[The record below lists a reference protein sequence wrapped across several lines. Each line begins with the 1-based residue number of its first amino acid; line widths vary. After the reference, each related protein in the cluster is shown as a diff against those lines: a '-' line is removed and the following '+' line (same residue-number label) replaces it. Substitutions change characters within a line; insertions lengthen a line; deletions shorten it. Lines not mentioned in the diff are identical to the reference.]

1 MKKYLPYLNILGAA
15 ACWGCIGLFNRFL
28 MRAGMGA
35 ANIVVIRNFGGLV
48 LLTLIF
54 ALRERSVFH
63 VKAKHLPIFFGTGV
77 VSMVFF
83 TLCYFKCQELCSLAV
98 SAILLYTAPA
108 MVVLMSAAVFR
119 ERITRKKILALALA
133 LSLAGCQKEETVT
146 APAGVA
152 VQVQTVEAQ
161 DIASE
166 NTVSGQ
172 VTAGSETSVY
182 VTATAKCTAVYVEAG
197 DAVKA
202 GDVICSLDMESSLAQ
217 YRAAEIGYTSA
228 ASSYSDQKNILD
240 RQVALYEKN
249 WNDTKALFEIGAASQ
264 SEVDQMELQYLSTK
278 AQRDSTLAQLEASM
292 QSAKSS
298 YEQLALAMENIDSH
312 GNVIAPVDG
321 VLASLTASE
330 GGMVSPSYAVAVID
344 GAEQMKVNVMVS
356 EALVPKLAIGDT
368 VTVRVS
374 AADAEFEGV
383 IRSVEKTANQVTK
396 LYTVT
401 VTVPAE
407 VEGLLSGMFADVTFH
422 TAVSESAVVVPSE
435 AILTSSDR
443 QYVFIVENDTAK
455 RVDITTGLTG
465 SGMTEVTSGLD
476 AGEQLVTVGQ
486 QYLSDGD
493 AVRVVEG

>member
-1 MKKYLPYLNILGAA
+1 MKQKTIS
-15 ACWGCIGLFNRFL
+15 
-28 MRAGMGA
+28 
-35 ANIVVIRNFGGLV
+35 
-48 LLTLIF
+48 LL
-54 ALRERSVFH
+54 
-63 VKAKHLPIFFGTGV
+63 
-77 VSMVFF
+77 
-83 TLCYFKCQELCSLAV
+83 
-98 SAILLYTAPA
+98 
-108 MVVLMSAAVFR
+108 
-119 ERITRKKILALALA
+119 LALTLA
-133 LSLAGCQKEETVT
+133 LSLAGCEKEEMVT

-182 VTATAKCTAVYVEAG
+182 VTATAKCTAVYVE
-197 DAVKA
+197 A

-264 SEVDQMELQYLSTK
+264 SEVDQMELQYLSAK
-278 AQRDSTLAQLEASM
+278 AQRDSTLAQLEAGM
-292 QSAKSS
+292 QSARAS

-344 GAEQMKVNVMVS
+344 GAEQMKVTVMVS

>member
-1 MKKYLPYLNILGAA
+1 MKQKTI
-15 ACWGCIGLFNRFL
+15 
-28 MRAGMGA
+28 
-35 ANIVVIRNFGGLV
+35 
-48 LLTLIF
+48 
-54 ALRERSVFH
+54 S
-63 VKAKHLPIFFGTGV
+63 
-77 VSMVFF
+77 
-83 TLCYFKCQELCSLAV
+83 
-98 SAILLYTAPA
+98 
-108 MVVLMSAAVFR
+108 
-119 ERITRKKILALALA
+119 LALALVLA
-133 LSLAGCQKEETVT
+133 LSLAGCQKEKTVT

-182 VTATAKCTAVYVEAG
+182 VTSTAKCTAVYVQAG
-197 DAVKA
+197 DEVKA
-202 GDVICSLDMESSLAQ
+202 GDVICSLDMESALAQ

-228 ASSYSDQKNILD
+228 ASSYQSQKDILD
-240 RQVALYEKN
+240 RQAALYEKN
-249 WNDTKALFEIGAASQ
+249 WNDTKALFDIGAASEL
-264 SEVDQMELQYLSTK
+264 EVDQMELQYLSAK
-278 AQRDSTLAQLEASM
+278 AQRDSTLAQLEAGM
-292 QSAKSS
+292 QSARSS
-298 YEQLALAMENIDSH
+298 YEQLALAMENIDSC

-344 GAEQMKVNVMVS
+344 GAEQMKVTVMVS

-368 VTVRVS
+368 VAVRVG
-374 AADAEFEGV
+374 AADAAFESV
-383 IRSVEKTANQVTK
+383 IRAVEKTPNQMTK

-422 TAVSESAVVVPSE
+422 TAVSAGAVVVPSE
-435 AILTSSDR
+435 AILTSNDK
-443 QYVFIVENDTAK
+443 QYVYIVDGDAAR

-465 SGMTEVTSGLD
+465 SGLTEVTSGLA

-493 AVRVVEG
+493 AVRIVEG

>member
-1 MKKYLPYLNILGAA
+1 MKQKTIS
-15 ACWGCIGLFNRFL
+15 
-28 MRAGMGA
+28 
-35 ANIVVIRNFGGLV
+35 
-48 LLTLIF
+48 LL
-54 ALRERSVFH
+54 
-63 VKAKHLPIFFGTGV
+63 
-77 VSMVFF
+77 
-83 TLCYFKCQELCSLAV
+83 
-98 SAILLYTAPA
+98 
-108 MVVLMSAAVFR
+108 
-119 ERITRKKILALALA
+119 LALALA

-197 DAVKA
+197 DTVKA

-228 ASSYSDQKNILD
+228 ASSYSAQKDILD

-344 GAEQMKVNVMVS
+344 GAEQMKVTVMVS

-407 VEGLLSGMFADVTFH
+407 VEGLLSGIMLDTRDFTLHTGVRTFEAAAALRRYGAETERVRQLFDVTMVEYNAKADLVEKARMYKNCAISVSGEVAPEARVAIAQAANDLLTIQGVDASFV
-422 TAVSESAVVVPSE
+422 AVQVGTGVNISARSLGAVNVQVIMESLGGGGHQTMAAAQLKHITPE
-435 AILTSSDR
+435 AAHARIEGAIDKYYAS
-443 QYVFIVENDTAK
+443 QK
-455 RVDITTGLTG
+455 K
-465 SGMTEVTSGLD
+465 
-476 AGEQLVTVGQ
+476 
-486 QYLSDGD
+486 GD
-493 AVRVVEG
+493 VEGK

>member
-1 MKKYLPYLNILGAA
+1 MKK
-15 ACWGCIGLFNRFL
+15 
-28 MRAGMGA
+28 
-35 ANIVVIRNFGGLV
+35 
-48 LLTLIF
+48 
-54 ALRERSVFH
+54 
-63 VKAKHLPIFFGTGV
+63 KA
-77 VSMVFF
+77 
-83 TLCYFKCQELCSLAV
+83 
-98 SAILLYTAPA
+98 
-108 MVVLMSAAVFR
+108 
-119 ERITRKKILALALA
+119 ITLALALA
-133 LSLAGCQKEETVT
+133 FTLGLTACGEEETAT

-182 VTATAKCTAVYVEAG
+182 VTATAKCTAVYVQAG

-228 ASSYSDQKNILD
+228 VSSYTDQKDVLD

-249 WNDTKALFEIGAASQ
+249 WNDAKALLAIGAASQ
-264 SEVDQMELQYLSTK
+264 LEVDQAELQYLSTK
-278 AQRDSTLAQLEASM
+278 AQRDSTLAQLEAGM

-298 YEQLALAMENIDSH
+298 YEQLALAMENIDSR

-330 GGMVSPSYAVAVID
+330 GGLVSPNYAVAVID
-344 GAEQMKVNVMVS
+344 GAEQMKITVMVS
-356 EALVPKLAIGDT
+356 EALVPKLSIGDA
-368 VTVRVS
+368 VGVSVS

-401 VTVPAE
+401 VTVPTE

-422 TAVSESAVVVPSE
+422 TAVSSGAVVVPSD
-435 AILTSSDR
+435 AILTSSDK
-443 QYVFIVENDTAK
+443 QYVYVVDGDTAK
-455 RVDITTGLTG
+455 RADITTGLTG
-465 SGMTEVTSGLD
+465 SGLTEVTSGLA

-493 AVRVVEG
+493 VVRIVEG

>member
-1 MKKYLPYLNILGAA
+1 MKQKTIS
-15 ACWGCIGLFNRFL
+15 
-28 MRAGMGA
+28 
-35 ANIVVIRNFGGLV
+35 
-48 LLTLIF
+48 LL
-54 ALRERSVFH
+54 
-63 VKAKHLPIFFGTGV
+63 
-77 VSMVFF
+77 
-83 TLCYFKCQELCSLAV
+83 
-98 SAILLYTAPA
+98 
-108 MVVLMSAAVFR
+108 
-119 ERITRKKILALALA
+119 LALALA

-202 GDVICSLDMESSLAQ
+202 GDVICSLDMESALAQ

-228 ASSYSDQKNILD
+228 ASSYSAQKDILD

-249 WNDTKALFEIGAASQ
+249 WNDTKALLEIGAASR
-264 SEVDQMELQYLSTK
+264 SEVDQMELQYLSAK
-278 AQRDSTLAQLEASM
+278 AQRDSTLAQLEAGM
-292 QSAKSS
+292 QSARSS
-298 YEQLALAMENIDSH
+298 YEQLALAMENIDSR

-330 GGMVSPSYAVAVID
+330 GGMVSPSYAVT
-344 GAEQMKVNVMVS
+344 VMVS

-383 IRSVEKTANQVTK
+383 IRSVEKTANQMTK

-435 AILTSSDR
+435 AILTSSDK
-443 QYVFIVENDTAK
+443 QYVFIVENGAAK

>member
-1 MKKYLPYLNILGAA
+1 MKQKTIS
-15 ACWGCIGLFNRFL
+15 
-28 MRAGMGA
+28 
-35 ANIVVIRNFGGLV
+35 
-48 LLTLIF
+48 LL
-54 ALRERSVFH
+54 
-63 VKAKHLPIFFGTGV
+63 
-77 VSMVFF
+77 
-83 TLCYFKCQELCSLAV
+83 
-98 SAILLYTAPA
+98 
-108 MVVLMSAAVFR
+108 
-119 ERITRKKILALALA
+119 LALALV
-133 LSLAGCQKEETVT
+133 LSLAGCEKEEMVT

-278 AQRDSTLAQLEASM
+278 AQRDSTLAQLEAGM

-330 GGMVSPSYAVAVID
+330 GGMVSPD
-344 GAEQMKVNVMVS
+344 GAEQMKVTVMVS

-374 AADAEFEGV
+374 AADAEFDGV

-407 VEGLLSGMFADVTFH
+407 VEDLLSGMFADVTFH

-435 AILTSSDR
+435 AILTSSDK

>member
-1 MKKYLPYLNILGAA
+1 MKK
-15 ACWGCIGLFNRFL
+15 
-28 MRAGMGA
+28 
-35 ANIVVIRNFGGLV
+35 
-48 LLTLIF
+48 
-54 ALRERSVFH
+54 
-63 VKAKHLPIFFGTGV
+63 K
-77 VSMVFF
+77 
-83 TLCYFKCQELCSLAV
+83 TLC
-98 SAILLYTAPA
+98 
-108 MVVLMSAAVFR
+108 
-119 ERITRKKILALALA
+119 LALALA
-133 LSLAGCQKEETVT
+133 LSLSLAGCKKEDAPT

-166 NTVSGQ
+166 STVSGQ
-172 VTAGSETSVY
+172 VVAGSETSVY
-182 VTATAKCTAVYVEAG
+182 VTSTAKCTAVYVQAG
-197 DAVKA
+197 DAVTA
-202 GDVICSLDMESSLAQ
+202 GEKICTLDMGSSLAQ

-228 ASSYSDQKNILD
+228 ASSYSSQKGVLD
-240 RQVALYEKN
+240 RQLALYEKT
-249 WNDTKALFEIGAASQ
+249 WNDTKALLAIGAASQ
-264 SEVDQMELQYLSTK
+264 LEVDQAELQYLSAK
-278 AQRDSTLAQLEASM
+278 AQRDSTLAQLEAAM
-292 QSAKSS
+292 QNAKSG
-298 YEQLALAMENIDSH
+298 YEQLALAMENIDSS
-312 GNVIAPVDG
+312 GNVIAPADG
-321 VLASLTASE
+321 VLASLNVSE
-330 GGMVSPSYAVAVID
+330 GSLVTPDYAVAVID
-344 GAEQMKVNVMVS
+344 GAEQMKVTVMVS

-374 AADAEFEGV
+374 AADAEFDGV

>member
-1 MKKYLPYLNILGAA
+1 MKQKTIS
-15 ACWGCIGLFNRFL
+15 
-28 MRAGMGA
+28 
-35 ANIVVIRNFGGLV
+35 
-48 LLTLIF
+48 LL
-54 ALRERSVFH
+54 
-63 VKAKHLPIFFGTGV
+63 
-77 VSMVFF
+77 
-83 TLCYFKCQELCSLAV
+83 
-98 SAILLYTAPA
+98 
-108 MVVLMSAAVFR
+108 
-119 ERITRKKILALALA
+119 LALALA

-182 VTATAKCTAVYVEAG
+182 VTATAKC
-197 DAVKA
+197 
-202 GDVICSLDMESSLAQ
+202 SAQ
-217 YRAAEIGYTSA
+217 K
-228 ASSYSDQKNILD
+228 DILD

-249 WNDTKALFEIGAASQ
+249 WNDTKALLEIGAASR
-264 SEVDQMELQYLSTK
+264 SEVDQMELQYLSAK
-278 AQRDSTLAQLEASM
+278 AQRDSTLAQLEAGM

-298 YEQLALAMENIDSH
+298 YEQLALAMENIDSR

-330 GGMVSPSYAVAVID
+330 GSLVSPSYAVAVID
-344 GAEQMKVNVMVS
+344 GAEQMKVTVMVS

-374 AADAEFEGV
+374 AADAEFDGV

-435 AILTSSDR
+435 AILTSSDK

>member
-1 MKKYLPYLNILGAA
+1 MKQKTIS
-15 ACWGCIGLFNRFL
+15 
-28 MRAGMGA
+28 
-35 ANIVVIRNFGGLV
+35 
-48 LLTLIF
+48 LL
-54 ALRERSVFH
+54 
-63 VKAKHLPIFFGTGV
+63 
-77 VSMVFF
+77 
-83 TLCYFKCQELCSLAV
+83 
-98 SAILLYTAPA
+98 
-108 MVVLMSAAVFR
+108 
-119 ERITRKKILALALA
+119 LALALA
-133 LSLAGCQKEETVT
+133 LSLAGCEKEEMVT

-344 GAEQMKVNVMVS
+344 GAEQMKVTVMVS

-374 AADAEFEGV
+374 AADAEFDGV

-407 VEGLLSGMFADVTFH
+407 VEGLLSGIMLDTRDFTLHTGVRTFEAAAALRRYGAETERVRQLFDVTMVEYNAKAGLVEKAKMYRNCAISIGGEVAAEARVAIAQAANDLLTIQGVDASFV
-422 TAVSESAVVVPSE
+422 AVQVGTGVNVSARSLGAVNVQVIMESLGGGGHQTMAAAQLKHITPE
-435 AILTSSDR
+435 AARSRI
-443 QYVFIVENDTAK
+443 
-455 RVDITTGLTG
+455 
-465 SGMTEVTSGLD
+465 
-476 AGEQLVTVGQ
+476 
-486 QYLSDGD
+486 
-493 AVRVVEG
+493 EGAIDKYYASQKKGGAEGK

>member
-1 MKKYLPYLNILGAA
+1 MKQKTIS
-15 ACWGCIGLFNRFL
+15 
-28 MRAGMGA
+28 
-35 ANIVVIRNFGGLV
+35 
-48 LLTLIF
+48 LL
-54 ALRERSVFH
+54 
-63 VKAKHLPIFFGTGV
+63 
-77 VSMVFF
+77 
-83 TLCYFKCQELCSLAV
+83 
-98 SAILLYTAPA
+98 
-108 MVVLMSAAVFR
+108 
-119 ERITRKKILALALA
+119 LALALA
-133 LSLAGCQKEETVT
+133 LSLAGCKKEETVT

-330 GGMVSPSYAVAVID
+330 GGMVSPSYAVID
-344 GAEQMKVNVMVS
+344 GAEQMKVTVMVS